1 MERQDKLAPL
11 IPTTQRIT
19 ISKSL
24 SICRFVDRPTQPAGI
39 VQDAC
44 KAMKILKSLHENF
57 DAQILLF
64 EPVTN
69 LIINNRNYQLEFIFR
84 ALDLIFDSFPRSLF
98 PMFRNVRNLT
108 GETKRNKGSI
118 LCNSYRYKSNSLIG
132 DLDAE
137 TGWLPAAPSVFH
149 KAVSLAVV
157 GFRARVP
164 DPNAETGVQL
174 YIGIYRRLK
183 LRSRFRC

>member
-57 DAQILLF
+57 DARILLF
-64 EPVTN
+64 EPVIN
-69 LIINNRNYQLEFIFR
+69 LIINNRNYQSEFIFR

-108 GETKRNKGSI
+108 GEEKKKQRFDP
-118 LCNSYRYKSNSLIG
+118 LQL
-132 DLDAE
+132 
-137 TGWLPAAPSVFH
+137 LP
-149 KAVSLAVV
+149 L
-157 GFRARVP
+157 
-164 DPNAETGVQL
+164 
-174 YIGIYRRLK
+174 
-183 LRSRFRC
+183 